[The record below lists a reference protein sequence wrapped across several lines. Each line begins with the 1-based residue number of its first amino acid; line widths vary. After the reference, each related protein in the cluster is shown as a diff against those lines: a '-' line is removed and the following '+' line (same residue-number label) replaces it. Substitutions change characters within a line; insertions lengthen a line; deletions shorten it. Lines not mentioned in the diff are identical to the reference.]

1 MPLHPLAQEIVDIF
15 KGLDPLEKIG
25 VAEGRRRSLAMMRAA
40 PPGPAVAKVED
51 RIAQC
56 STGAIPVRIY
66 TPEGSG
72 PFAVLVYYHGGG
84 WVVGSLDTSDAMC
97 RLLTVSAQCVVVS
110 VNYRHAP
117 EDPFPAA
124 AEDAHAAAVWAAEN
138 ARSFNG
144 DAGRLAVGGSSAGG
158 NLAAVAAL
166 MARDRGGP
174 PLVFQFLHVPITDY
188 GFDTPSYVQN
198 AEGCGLTRSTMRWF
212 WNHYLKEAADGAHVY
227 ASPLRAPS
235 LAGLPPALVI
245 TAEFDPLRDE
255 GAAYAERLRAAG
267 VPVDYQCYAGMV
279 HMRQGPEADEYMGRA
294 LRTALGTSAT
304 STRAR

>member
-97 RLLTVSAQCVVVS
+97 
-110 VNYRHAP
+110 H
-117 EDPFPAA
+117 
-124 AEDAHAAAVWAAEN
+124 AHAAAVWAAEN